1 MRLNQLFIAFVLA
14 TFVLVISFEN
24 AYAEESIQIEVKYNN
39 GDRAD
44 FYGMKLVVY
53 QDFDKTIF
61 LEKQLENN
69 PDTITVPENH
79 RYKIEVYAN
88 GMYAGVGYVQLDND
102 SENITINI
110 PLSGG
115 LKFNVFYQD
124 GKTPME
130 GARIVVKSNDG
141 TEWRQGITNNQ
152 GETLRYW
159 IQSTTNQDEYY
170 IADVFLGNLFLKSQY
185 PIKLQAGLSTD
196 EKIITDIPEIV
207 ENLITINLY
216 EDPTTKITPSDEK
229 ITVTLTNLYGEN
241 KETSEVNFRG
251 EAYFDNIKSGSYT
264 AKITP
269 DSSDLWPEM
278 ALEIVGSTNEF
289 NIFKIQNQETDE
301 NTESIQIESCNCIAF
316 RFDDV
321 QDYWLNDV
329 QIQYMNVFVEKE
341 IPFTAGIIANSFGE
355 DAKMFEFI
363 NQNKNNFEIASHGVG
378 NTPFTEFT
386 KDEQDTALKQS
397 VKYIKESLET
407 TPKTFIPPQN
417 RFNEDTK
424 QVLLDN
430 GFTHIS
436 ASILHGD
443 SPPFPL
449 KDAELYRFPEISTT
463 GTFDP
468 EQYAF
473 VGISHEETFSESI
486 EGLEK
491 YGFAVIVSHPQEFST
506 IINGTYTNDVNE
518 FQISELEKLIEKIQ
532 ENNINI
538 VTISEIN
545 SNSES
550 IVPEWIKNNAG
561 WWAEGAINDET
572 FVQGIEFL
580 VKEKIILVS
589 EESQTGSNEKIVPE
603 WIKNNAGWWAEDI
616 CSRN

>member
-1 MRLNQLFIAFVLA
+1 MISIKVTIAIILVAFV
-14 TFVLVISFEN
+14 FGMSFDEVF
-24 AYAEESIQIEVKYNN
+24 AEEQIQVEVKYNN

-102 SENITINI
+102 SENITIDI

-115 LKFNVFYQD
+115 LKFNVYYQD
-124 GKTPME
+124 GETPME
-130 GARIVVKSNDG
+130 GARIVIKSNDG

-159 IQSTTNQDEYY
+159 IQSTTNQNEYY

-185 PIKLQAGLSTD
+185 PIKLQPGVSTD
-196 EKIITDIPEIV
+196 EKIITNIPEIV

-216 EDPTTKITPSDEK
+216 KDSTTKISPSNEK
-229 ITVTLTNLYGEN
+229 IMVTLTDLYGEN
-241 KETSEVNFRG
+241 EETSEVNFRG
-251 EAYFDNIKSGSYT
+251 EAFFDNIKSGTYT

-269 DSSDLWPEM
+269 NSNDLWPE
-278 ALEIVGSTNEF
+278 LTLQIVGTTNEF
-289 NIFKIQNQETDE
+289 NIFKVQNEETSE
-301 NTESIQIESCNCIAF
+301 NSESIQIESCNCVAF

-329 QIQYMNVFVEKE
+329 QIEFMQVFADKK
-341 IPFTAGIIANSFGE
+341 IPLTAGIIADAFG
-355 DAKMFEFI
+355 DDVKMLEFI
-363 NQNKNNFEIASHGVG
+363 KQNQNNFEIASHGIG

-386 KDEQDTALKQS
+386 KEEQDVKLKQS
-397 VKYIKESLET
+397 VTSIEQSLNI

-417 RFNEDTK
+417 RFNEETK
-424 QVLLDN
+424 QVLLNN

-468 EQYAF
+468 EEYAF
-473 VGISHEETFSESI
+473 VGLSHEETFSQTI

-506 IINGTYTNDVNE
+506 IINGTYTNNVNE
-518 FQISELEKLIEKIQ
+518 LQISELEKLIEKIQ
-532 ENNINI
+532 EENRKKELEMLKQQDQMKK
-538 VTISEIN
+538 TIDDL
-545 SNSES
+545 
-550 IVPEWIKNNAG
+550 KRK
-561 WWAEGAINDET
+561 AE
-572 FVQGIEFL
+572 QG
-580 VKEKIILVS
+580 
-589 EESQTGSNEKIVPE
+589 SQQIQ
-603 WIKNNAGWWAEDI
+603 
-616 CSRN
+616 

>member
-1 MRLNQLFIAFVLA
+1 M
-14 TFVLVISFEN
+14 VLVVFVFGISFEDVF
-24 AYAEESIQIEVKYNN
+24 AEEQIQVEVKYNN

-88 GMYAGVGYVQLDND
+88 GMYAGVGYVQLENN
-102 SENITINI
+102 SETITIDI

-115 LKFNVFYQD
+115 LKFNVYYQD
-124 GKTPME
+124 GETPME
-130 GARIVVKSNDG
+130 GARIVIKSNDG

-159 IQSTTNQDEYY
+159 IQSTTNQNEHY

-185 PIKLQAGLSTD
+185 PIKLQPGVSTD
-196 EKIITDIPEIV
+196 EKIITNIPEIV

-216 EDPTTKITPSDEK
+216 KDSTTKISPSNEK
-229 ITVTLTNLYGEN
+229 ITVTLTELYGEN
-241 KETSEVNFRG
+241 EETSEVNFRG
-251 EAYFDNIKSGSYT
+251 EAFFDNIKSGTYT

-269 DSSDLWPEM
+269 NSNDLWPE
-278 ALEIVGSTNEF
+278 LTLQIVGTTNEF
-289 NIFKIQNQETDE
+289 NIFKVQNEKTSE
-301 NTESIQIESCNCIAF
+301 NSESIQIESCNCVAF

-329 QIQYMNVFVEKE
+329 QIEFMKTFVDRN
-341 IPFTAGIIANSFGE
+341 IPLTAGIIADSFG
-355 DAKMFEFI
+355 DDVKMFEFI
-363 NQNKNNFEIASHGVG
+363 KQNQNNFEIASHGIG

-386 KDEQDTALKQS
+386 KEEQDTRLKQS
-397 VKYIKESLET
+397 VTGIEESLNI

-424 QVLLDN
+424 QVLLNN

-463 GTFDP
+463 GKFDP
-468 EQYAF
+468 EKYAF
-473 VGISHEETFSESI
+473 VGLSHEETFSQTI

-506 IINGTYTNDVNE
+506 IINGTYTNNVNE

-532 ENNINI
+532 EEDIKI
-538 VTISEIN
+538 VNISEISSKN
-545 SNSES
+545 
-550 IVPEWIKNNAG
+550 IVPGWIKNNAG
-561 WWAEGAINDET
+561 WWADGQIDDKT
-572 FVQGIEFL
+572 FATGIEFL
-580 VKEKIILVS
+580 IKIGL
-589 EESQTGSNEKIVPE
+589 IVV
-603 WIKNNAGWWAEDI
+603 
-616 CSRN
+616 

>member
-1 MRLNQLFIAFVLA
+1 MISNKVIISIILVAFV
-14 TFVLVISFEN
+14 FGISFED
-24 AYAEESIQIEVKYNN
+24 AFAEEQIQVEVKYNN

-44 FYGMKLVVY
+44 FYGMKIVVY

-88 GMYAGVGYVQLDND
+88 GMYAGVGYVQLENNP
-102 SENITINI
+102 ENITIDI

-124 GKTPME
+124 GETPME
-130 GARIVVKSNDG
+130 GARIVIKSNDG
-141 TEWRQGITNNQ
+141 TEWNQGITNNQ

-159 IQSTTNQDEYY
+159 IQSTTNQNEYY
-170 IADVFLGNLFLKSQY
+170 IADVFLGDLFLKSQY
-185 PIKLQAGLSTD
+185 PIKLQPGVSTD
-196 EKIITDIPEIV
+196 EKIITNIPEIV

-216 EDPTTKITPSDEK
+216 KDSTTKISPSDEK
-229 ITVTLTNLYGEN
+229 ITVTLTELYGEN
-241 KETSEVNFRG
+241 EKTSEVNFRG
-251 EAYFDNIKSGSYT
+251 EAFFDNIKSGTYT

-269 DSSDLWPEM
+269 NSNDLWPE
-278 ALEIVGSTNEF
+278 LTLQIVGTTNEF
-289 NIFKIQNQETDE
+289 NIFKVQNEKTSE
-301 NTESIQIESCNCIAF
+301 NSESIQIESCNCVAF

-329 QIQYMNVFVEKE
+329 QIEFMQVFADKK
-341 IPFTAGIIANSFGE
+341 IPLTAGIIADAFGE
-355 DAKMFEFI
+355 DVKMFEFI
-363 NQNKNNFEIASHGVG
+363 KQNQNNFEIASHGIG

-386 KDEQDTALKQS
+386 KEEQDTRLKQS
-397 VKYIKESLET
+397 VTSIEESLNI

-424 QVLLDN
+424 QVLLNN

-468 EQYAF
+468 EEYAF
-473 VGISHEETFSESI
+473 VGLTYEETFSQTI

-506 IINGTYTNDVNE
+506 IINGTYTNNVNE

-532 ENNINI
+532 EEDIKI
-538 VTISEIN
+538 VNISEISSKN
-545 SNSES
+545 
-550 IVPEWIKNNAG
+550 IVPGWIKNNAG

-580 VKEKIILVS
+580 VKTGII
-589 EESQTGSNEKIVPE
+589 TY
-603 WIKNNAGWWAEDI
+603 
-616 CSRN
+616 